1 LDDIGELEE
10 LLVVVVGGLGLTDV
24 LDQQE
29 SGLLIKLIDQVRD
42 ESVALGA

>member
-1 LDDIGELEE
+1 MDDIGELED

-24 LDQQE
+24 LDQEE

-42 ESVALGA
+42 ESVAVGA

>member
-1 LDDIGELEE
+1 MDDIGELED

-29 SGLLIKLIDQVRD
+29 SGFLIKLIDKLLD
-42 ESVALGA
+42 EGVAVGA